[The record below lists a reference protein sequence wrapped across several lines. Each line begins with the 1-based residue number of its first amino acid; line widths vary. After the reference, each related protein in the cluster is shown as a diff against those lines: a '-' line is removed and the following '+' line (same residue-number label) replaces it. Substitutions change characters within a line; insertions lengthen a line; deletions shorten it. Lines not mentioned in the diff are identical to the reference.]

1 MPIPDSRVN
10 SLLKPLITKLKETPQ
25 GMPRPKKL
33 SCRKR
38 GKTSGW
44 KCTISSESN
53 PSKKTCPC
61 ITPSMFQYE
70 ILNIYANRFSKL
82 IFYILNGIVKIQ
94 KFYFSH
100 SSLSSF
106 TGGHC
111 TSFCQPSLES
121 VPTRQQWISELECH
135 SEKLEVNSTLKLIKT
150 SAEGIL
156 SRAKRQQWTRNLKS
170 WEKWELNSTSN

>member
-1 MPIPDSRVN
+1 MDLTRNGNSTKILSSKSNMHLTDLQRRGSKLTFPSGIPKRSEPLNVPTGAARCLQTSTYSTTTPDSRVN

-94 KFYFSH
+94 KFYF
-100 SSLSSF
+100 
-106 TGGHC
+106 
-111 TSFCQPSLES
+111 
-121 VPTRQQWISELECH
+121 
-135 SEKLEVNSTLKLIKT
+135 
-150 SAEGIL
+150 
-156 SRAKRQQWTRNLKS
+156 
-170 WEKWELNSTSN
+170 